1 MFPKSFNLAVVVSQR
16 ESFEN
21 FGPYRNERKNN
32 LHFFSQKRLKIR
44 GLVCISRFKVDL
56 NMRSGSWSAVSWSE
70 DGYKDDNND
79 NNDNDDANDIDG
91 VGDGDGDSALGP

>member
-1 MFPKSFNLAVVVSQR
+1 MFLENFNLAVFVSQR

-79 NNDNDDANDIDG
+79 QDDNNDDANDID
-91 VGDGDGDSALGP
+91 GDGDGDSALGP